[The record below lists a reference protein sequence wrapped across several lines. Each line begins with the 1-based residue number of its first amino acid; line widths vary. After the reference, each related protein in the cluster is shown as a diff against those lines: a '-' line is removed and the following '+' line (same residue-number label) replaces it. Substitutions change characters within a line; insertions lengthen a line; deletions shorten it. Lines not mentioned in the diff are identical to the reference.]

1 MFFIVGIIV
10 AVVFFFIYLNV
21 KKSRRMQ
28 EATMT
33 LIISIGALLFSVVQV
48 FTVIPAGTVG
58 VVDFLGMVSDNT
70 LKPGVNVVNPIAKII
85 KYSFKTQEIKEIM
98 NVPSKEGLPVQLEIS
113 LLFRVDPGMANDI
126 YKSVEAGDYL
136 NVILI
141 PKFRSVVRGVTSR
154 FEAKALY
161 TEAREQLADEI
172 TTQLQEDVSAR
183 GITIESAPLRQIQ
196 LPARLTQSI
205 EEKLQAEQESQRMS
219 FILQK
224 EEQEA
229 ERKRIE
235 AKGIADFQEI
245 VSQGINN
252 NLLRWKGIE
261 ATEKLA
267 NSPNSKVVVIGSGK
281 DGLPLILGN
290 N

>member
-1 MFFIVGIIV
+1 MYFIVGIIV
-10 AVVFFFIYLNV
+10 AVVFFLIYLNV
-21 KKSRRMQ
+21 KKSRRLQ

-33 LIISIGALLFSVVQV
+33 LIISIGAAIFSFAQV

-70 LKPGVNVVNPIAKII
+70 LKPGVNIVNPIAKII

-141 PKFRSVVRGVTSR
+141 PQFRSVVRGVTSK

-161 TEAREQLADEI
+161 TEAREQLANEI
-172 TTQLQEDVSAR
+172 TRELQESVSQR

-224 EEQEA
+224 EKQEA

-267 NSPNSKVVVIGSGK
+267 NSANSKVVVIGAGE

>member
-10 AVVFFFIYLNV
+10 AVVFFLIYLNV
-21 KKSRRMQ
+21 KKMKRAQ

-33 LIISIGALLFSVVQV
+33 LIISIGAAIFALVQI

-58 VVDFLGMVSDNT
+58 VVDFLGNVSDNT
-70 LKPGVNVVNPIAKII
+70 LKPGVNIVNPVARIV
-85 KYSFKTQEIKEIM
+85 KYSFKTQELKENM
-98 NVPSKEGLPVQLEIS
+98 TVPSKEGLPVQLEIS
-113 LLFRVDPGMANDI
+113 LLYRVDPAMANEI
-126 YKSVEAGDYL
+126 YKSVESGDYL
-136 NVILI
+136 NVILT
-141 PKFRSVVRGVTSR
+141 PQFRSVVRGVTSK

-161 TEAREQLADEI
+161 TGAREQLATEI
-172 TTQLQEDVSAR
+172 ITELQKNVGGR
-183 GITIESAPLRQIQ
+183 GITIEDAPLRQII
-196 LPARLTQSI
+196 LPPGLSRSI

-224 EEQEA
+224 ETQEA

-235 AKGIADFQEI
+235 AKGIADFQVI
-245 VSQGINN
+245 VSDGINA

-261 ATEKLA
+261 ATENLA
-267 NSPNSKVVVIGSGK
+267 KSANTKVVVIGAGK

>member
-1 MFFIVGIIV
+1 MFFIVGIII
-10 AVVFFFIYLNV
+10 AVVFFAIFLSV
-21 KKSRRMQ
+21 KNSRRAQ

-33 LIISIGALLFSVVQV
+33 LIVSIGAAIFAIIQV

-58 VVDFLGMVSDNT
+58 VVDFFGNVSDNT
-70 LKPGVNVVNPIAKII
+70 LKSGVNLVNPLAKII
-85 KYSFKTQEIKEIM
+85 KFSIKKQELKEIM
-98 NVPSKEGLPVQLEIS
+98 NVPSKEGLNVQLEIS
-113 LLFRVDPGMANDI
+113 LLYRLDPDNANII
-126 YKSVEAGDYL
+126 YKTIGPNYID
-136 NVILI
+136 VILL
-141 PKFRSVVRGVTSR
+141 PQFRSVVRSVTAKY
-154 FEAKALY
+154 EAKALY
-161 TEAREQLADEI
+161 TASREQLAGQIKGELENLVGPD
-172 TTQLQEDVSAR
+172 
-183 GITIESAPLRQIQ
+183 GIEIESAPLRQIV
-196 LPARLTQSI
+196 LPTRLTQSI

-267 NSPNSKVVVIGSGK
+267 NSQNSKIVVIGSGK